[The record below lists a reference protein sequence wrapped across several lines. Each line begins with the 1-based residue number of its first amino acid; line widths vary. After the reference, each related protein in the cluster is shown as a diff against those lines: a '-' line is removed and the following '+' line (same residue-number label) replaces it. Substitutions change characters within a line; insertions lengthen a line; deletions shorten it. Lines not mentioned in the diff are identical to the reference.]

1 MEDIMKKYKVFF
13 NTLKEE
19 KWILEMADNGW
30 LIEKIGLGYTFREVQ
45 KKSYNLKMDY
55 RMFSKEDDFEE
66 YVTMHEDYGWK
77 HIAGDKGS
85 GSQYFLHE
93 DQERQNEL
101 FSDEESKRARILRI
115 RKMLRQSIAIAL
127 VMFIVLL
134 SQGSITISALINP
147 KNLYL
152 TPDLWDMSGSTFWA
166 AFWIETPFVLFRGLF
181 IYALPIMIII
191 YVVYSYKVQHDYNKS
206 LKNIE

>member
-1 MEDIMKKYKVFF
+1 MKKYRVFF
-13 NTLKEE
+13 NKLKEE
-19 KWILEMADNGW
+19 KWIQEMADHGW
-30 LIEKIGLGYTFREVQ
+30 LIEKIGLSYTFKEVE

-55 RMFSKEDDFEE
+55 RIFSKQDEFEV

-77 HIAGDKGS
+77 HIAGDKSS
-85 GSQYFLHE
+85 GSQYFFHE
-93 DQERQNEL
+93 DKEKENEL
-101 FSDEESKRARILRI
+101 FSDEDSQRDRILRI

-147 KNLYL
+147 KKLYL
-152 TPDLWDMSGSTFWA
+152 TTDLWDMSGSAFWS
-166 AFWIETPFVLFRGLF
+166 AFWIETPFALFRGLF

-191 YVVYSYKVQHDYNKS
+191 YIVYSYKIQRDYNKS
-206 LKNIE
+206 LKNI